1 MFKRLSFRQKVMV
14 YTVLA
19 FFAFFLA
26 LFPFSDRA
34 VSLMVKRSFLDI
46 TQHVVDRLKEQ
57 EDLPHMIQY
66 LNEQDSYVFLYV
78 GLLDEKLD
86 VLYAVHPTH
95 RDVAPGNIIQ
105 QNTPDIR
112 EALRTGKGYHIGWS
126 PIYQRRFAGAS
137 IRFDFHGKTY
147 LLILTFPYSQI
158 QVLNEQF
165 RLGFFTIDVF
175 FMVIFSITLWFI
187 FSKLSRP
194 MRQMAN
200 TIRAYSLGLTDDI
213 PHIQIEKNMGYE
225 FDYLASTLNSLSE
238 KVKEQIGIVVEERNE
253 KEAILES
260 LMEGVLAVDQQGI
273 VRYAN
278 QTAAKMLMIPR
289 RQLIGKN
296 FAPLENHPRKELL
309 ERCEALLNLAQE
321 QTNVV
326 TDSMA
331 LGEGQKIY
339 LDLIAVPKS
348 FKAGGILVLQ
358 DKSSQYKVV
367 EVGKDFIANA
377 SHELR
382 TPITIIKGFAE
393 TLQDLPSISQKMLSE
408 ITEKIVRNCI
418 RMEALV
424 KSLLTLSDIE
434 NVPESKFHP
443 CDIATIAE
451 NCRYLLQTV
460 SPEVEVDILK
470 STDEIRAEVD
480 VELLELCLMNLLEN
494 GVKYSKPPAHL
505 TIHLGEKGQM
515 VIVAVQDRG
524 IGIPQDDLP
533 HIFDRFYTV
542 NKARSRQLGGAGLGL
557 SIVKTIIDKH
567 DGTISVTSSL
577 GEGTTFTLTL
587 PKHRHQLDE

>member
-1 MFKRLSFRQKVMV
+1 MI
-14 YTVLA
+14 YTVLT
-19 FFAFFLA
+19 FLVFFLG

-34 VSLMVKRSFLDI
+34 VRLMVKRSFLDI

-66 LNEQDSYVFLYV
+66 LNKQESYVFLYV
-78 GLLDEKLD
+78 GLLDDKLNP
-86 VLYAVHPTH
+86 LYAVHPTH
-95 RDVAPGNIIQ
+95 RDVTPGNIIQ
-105 QNTPDIR
+105 QNMPDIQ
-112 EALRTGKGYHIGWS
+112 EALKTGRGYHIGWS
-126 PIYQRRFAGAS
+126 PLYQRRFAGAA
-137 IRFDFHGKTY
+137 IRFNHHGTTY
-147 LLILTFPYSQI
+147 VLVLTFPYSQI

-165 RLGFFTIDVF
+165 RLGFFTIDLF
-175 FMVIFSITLWFI
+175 FMVFFSITLWFI

-200 TIRAYSLGLTDDI
+200 TIRAYSMGLTDDI
-213 PHIQIEKNMGYE
+213 PRIEIEKNMGYE
-225 FDYLASTLNSLSE
+225 FDYLASTLNSLSA
-238 KVKEQIGIVVEERNE
+238 KVNEQIGIVVEERNE

-260 LMEGVLAVDQQGI
+260 LMEGVIAIDQQGV

-278 QTAAKMLMIPR
+278 QTAAKMLMLPR
-289 RQLIGKN
+289 RQLIGKQ
-296 FAPLENHPRKELL
+296 FVPLGDHPRKELL
-309 ERCEALLNLAQE
+309 ERCEALLHLAQE
-321 QTNVV
+321 QANVV
-326 TDSMA
+326 TDSIA
-331 LGEGQKIY
+331 LGEGQKVY
-339 LDLIAVPKS
+339 LDLIAVPKA
-348 FKAGGILVLQ
+348 FKSGGILVLQ

-393 TLQDLPSISQKMLSE
+393 TLQDLPSISQKMLAE
-408 ITEKIVRNCI
+408 ITEKIVRNCL

-434 NVPESKFHP
+434 NVPESKFHQ
-443 CDIATIAE
+443 CDIATIAD

-460 SPEVEVDILK
+460 SPEVEVDIMK
-470 STDEIRAEVD
+470 STDMIQAEVD
-480 VELLELCLMNLLEN
+480 AELLELCLMNLLEN

-505 TIHLGEKGQM
+505 TIHLEGNEKT
-515 VIVAVQDRG
+515 VTIAVQDRG
-524 IGIPQDDLP
+524 IGIPQDDVP

-567 DGTISVTSSL
+567 DGTISVISSL

-587 PKHRHQLDE
+587 PKHRHQLE